1 MGHFDEL
8 LAKKVGAFEARLE
21 DVAFSV
27 TTVAAAGNSLATAG
41 AIPASATLVNVTG
54 ADGTKAVSLPA
65 LSSVPAGKIY
75 LIYVNGGTTDVE
87 LFPQAADKC
96 AVADD
101 GDNFSVAVNTLAI
114 CFKID
119 DTQWGLA
126 AAAAQAE

>member
-21 DVAFSV
+21 DVAFNV
-27 TTVAAAGNSLATAG
+27 TTVAAAGSGLSDAG
-41 AIPASATLVNVTG
+41 VIPASATLVNITG
-54 ADGTKAVSLPA
+54 ANGTKAVALPA
-65 LSSVPAGKIY
+65 LSSVPDGKIF
-75 LIYVNGGTTDVE
+75 LIYVNGGSTDVE
-87 LFPQAADKC
+87 LFPQASDKC

-101 GDNFSVAVNTLAI
+101 GDAFSVAVNTLAI

-126 AAAAQAE
+126 VATAQAE

>member
-27 TTVAAAGNSLATAG
+27 STVAATGNSLATAA
-41 AIPASATLVNVTG
+41 AIPAAATLVNVTG
-54 ADGTKAVSLPA
+54 ADGTKAVALPA

-75 LIYVNGGTTDVE
+75 LIYVNGGTTGIE
-87 LFPQAADKC
+87 LYPQAADKC

-101 GDNFSVAVNTLAI
+101 GDNFSVAINTLAI

-119 DTQWGLA
+119 DSQWGLIETA
-126 AAAAQAE
+126 AAAE